1 MRSAGLTTLALS
13 GALVFQAAAA
23 QAETAPPDPRP
34 GFNLF
39 SVQQDIELGRQASAQ
54 AEREL
59 PVMRDASL
67 ERYLNEVTQR
77 LVRVS
82 PGAKF
87 PYRVRAVD
95 SSDINAFTFPGGFIY
110 VNRGLLAATRNE
122 SELAGV
128 LAHEISH
135 VALRH
140 GTHEAS
146 KAYGAQ
152 AGLGILGGLIGR
164 GGNKTTNQIIQAI
177 GGLGLNAVFM
187 KFSRN
192 DEHEADLL
200 GIRTMK
206 KAGYDPAAMTSFFD
220 LLKQQ
225 EARDPGR
232 LEQFFASHPAPADR
246 ATRMRAEAERL
257 GTGGRRDSTGYA
269 EMHDEIGGRPS
280 SSRRTAA
287 QEREQPRRGQVERA
301 EPVEIGAPARQL
313 RTFAQRSGFYEIGY
327 PTNWQAYPAQRGYGV
342 VIAPPS
348 CIQSLRGGGENIACG
363 VILNHYEPFDGGS
376 EFSLQEATDDLV
388 AQVRRSSP
396 HLREATGRS
405 ERERIDG
412 ARGLAV
418 ELSGSSPVTGQ
429 NERVRVVTREL
440 TDGHVLYALFVT
452 PGDEASRLQP
462 TFDRMVD
469 SLRVDD
475 RVVHRSSVR

>member
-1 MRSAGLTTLALS
+1 MRSVGLTTLALS
-13 GALVFQAAAA
+13 GALVFQANAATVP
-23 QAETAPPDPRP
+23 EDPRP

-39 SVQQDIELGRQASAQ
+39 SVQQDIEVGRQASAQ

-59 PVMRDASL
+59 PVIRDASL
-67 ERYLNEVTQR
+67 ERYLNEVAQR
-77 LVRVS
+77 LVAVS
-82 PGAKF
+82 PGARF

-122 SELAGV
+122 GELAGV

-152 AGLGILGGLIGR
+152 AGLGILGGLLGR
-164 GGNKTTNQIIQAI
+164 GKSGTTQQIIQAL

-192 DEHEADLL
+192 DEQEADLL

-206 KAGYDPAAMTSFFD
+206 KAGYDPAAMASFFD

-232 LEQFFASHPAPADR
+232 VQQFFSSHPAPADR

-257 GTGGRRDSTGYA
+257 GSGGRRDTTGYA
-269 EMHDEIGGRPS
+269 QMQDELGGRASSARPS
-280 SSRRTAA
+280 ARLDDREARPRGGVGRA
-287 QEREQPRRGQVERA
+287 Q
-301 EPVEIGAPARQL
+301 PAVIDTPSTRLQ
-313 RTFAQRSGFYEIGY
+313 TFAQRSGFYQIGY
-327 PTNWQAYPAQRGYGV
+327 PTNWRAYPASRGYGV

-348 CIQSLRGGGENIACG
+348 CLQSLTGGGENIACG
-363 VILNHYEPFDGGS
+363 VILNHYEPFDNGS
-376 EFSLQEATDDLV
+376 DFSLDEAMDDLV
-388 AQVRRSSP
+388 AQIKRSSP
-396 HLREATGRS
+396 HLREAAGR
-405 ERERIDG
+405 EQRQRIDG
-412 ARGLAV
+412 ARGIAV
-418 ELSGSSPVTGQ
+418 VLQGVSPVTGET
-429 NERVRVVTREL
+429 ERVRVVTREL

-452 PGDEASRLQP
+452 PRDATAQLEP
-462 TFDRMVD
+462 TFDRMID

-475 RVVHRSSVR
+475 RVAHR

>member
-1 MRSAGLTTLALS
+1 MRSAGLTTLVLAS
-13 GALVFQAAAA
+13 ALVVQASTAPAQPA
-23 QAETAPPDPRP
+23 QADPRP

-39 SVQQDIELGRQASAQ
+39 SVQQDIEIGRQSAAQ

-59 PVMRDASL
+59 PVIRDASL
-67 ERYLNEVTQR
+67 ERYLNDVAQR
-77 LVRVS
+77 LVAVA
-82 PGAKF
+82 PGARY

-95 SSDINAFTFPGGFIY
+95 SSDINAFTFPGGFLY

-122 SELAGV
+122 GELAGV

-152 AGLGILGGLIGR
+152 AGLGILGGLLGH
-164 GGNKTTNQIIQAI
+164 GKSGTTQQIIQAI

-192 DEHEADLL
+192 DEQEADLL

-206 KAGYDPAAMTSFFD
+206 KAGYDPAAMASFFE

-232 LEQFFASHPAPADR
+232 LQQFFSSHPAPADR

-257 GTGGRRDSTGYA
+257 GPGGRRDSAGYA
-269 EMHDEIGGRPS
+269 EMHDELGGRPD
-280 SSRRTAA
+280 SRRTARL
-287 QEREQPRRGQVERA
+287 QDPEERQRGGVGRTESVVID
-301 EPVEIGAPARQL
+301 PPASRML
-313 RTFAQRSGFYEIGY
+313 TFTQRSGFYAI
-327 PTNWQAYPAQRGYGV
+327 AYPNNWRAYAASRGYGV

-348 CIQSLRGGGENIACG
+348 CIQSMTGGGQNIACG
-363 VILNHYEPFDGGS
+363 VIVNHYEPFDAGS
-376 EFSLQEATDDLV
+376 DFSLQEATDDLV
-388 AQVRRSSP
+388 AQIRRSSP
-396 HLREATGRS
+396 HLRESVGR
-405 ERERIDG
+405 EQRQQVDG

-418 ELSGSSPVTGQ
+418 VLQGVSPVTGEQ
-429 NERVRVVTREL
+429 ERVRVVTREL
-440 TDGHVLYALFVT
+440 LDDHVLYALFVT
-452 PGDEASRLQP
+452 PRDEASRLES

-469 SLRVDD
+469 SLHVDD
-475 RVVHRSSVR
+475 RVAHR